1 MSAPVTTAE
10 PVSNDPFQG
19 AAIAYAM
26 IRVRDLDASIGF
38 YTRALR
44 LTVMHRRDYVEGRF
58 TLAFLGYPVAGASSP
73 PMIELTHNWDQ
84 DAAYSHG
91 TGFGHIAL
99 RVADVHAATAAAQA
113 AGATIIRP
121 AGPMKAGTEVI
132 AFLTDPDG
140 YRIELVA
147 GH

>member
-1 MSAPVTTAE
+1 MSSASWADAPFR
-10 PVSNDPFQG
+10 D

-26 IRVRDLDASIGF
+26 LRVRDLDASIGF
-38 YTRALR
+38 YVRVLGMTL
-44 LTVMHRRDYVEGRF
+44 MRRQDYPDGRF
-58 TLAFLGYPVAGASSP
+58 TLAFLGYPAAGGADP
-73 PMIELTHNWDQ
+73 VTIELTCNWDQ
-84 DAAYSHG
+84 PLDYTHG

-99 RVADVHAATAAAQA
+99 RVADVYAATAAAEA
-113 AGATIIRP
+113 AGARIVRP
-121 AGPMKAGTEVI
+121 AGPMKSGTEVI

>member
-1 MSAPVTTAE
+1 MTTTT
-10 PVSNDPFQG
+10 DRPFAN

-26 IRVRDLDASIGF
+26 IRVADLDASIDF
-38 YTRALR
+38 YTRALGMT
-44 LTVMHRRDYVEGRF
+44 LMHREKFPAGRF
-58 TLAFLGYPVAGASSP
+58 TLAFLGYLLPGIASPVT
-73 PMIELTHNWDQ
+73 IELTHNWGDGEG
-84 DAAYSHG
+84 YTHG

-99 RVADVHAATAAAQA
+99 RVDDVHAATAAAEA
-113 AGATIIRP
+113 AGAKVVRP